1 MTNYCEREDVIRW
14 YGGTQANVMMYF
26 DRQLLEE
33 DLTEFE
39 IDGLTFDL
47 PTTILLRIDASIVTA
62 SSELDTRILQAY
74 LALPTTIPPHLRHAT
89 AKLAARDALTDD
101 GVLTDRI
108 RRGVE
113 EVMVYFDHIANKR
126 LDLGI
131 VEPRPSPRGPIVKV
145 VSIGN
150 AFGGNAFGLNS
161 GKCGC

>member
-1 MTNYCEREDVIRW
+1 MTLYCERVDVIRW
-14 YGGTQANVMMYF
+14 LGGTQANVMMYF
-26 DRQLLEE
+26 DSQLMET
-33 DLTEFE
+33 DLTDFE
-39 IDGLTFDL
+39 IDGLEFEI
-47 PTTILLRIDASIVTA
+47 PTTILLRIDATIETA

-74 LALPTTIPPHLRHAT
+74 LALPTTIPAHLRHAT

-113 EVMVYFDHIANKR
+113 EVERYFDKIAKKE

-131 VEPRPSPRGPIVKV
+131 VSPRPANRGPIVKV

-150 AFGGNAFGLNS
+150 PFGGNAGS
-161 GKCGC
+161 CGC

>member
-14 YGGTQANVMMYF
+14 LGGTQANVMMHF
-26 DRQLLEE
+26 DSQLMAE

-47 PTTILLRIDASIVTA
+47 PTTILLRIDATIVTA

-74 LALPTTIPPHLRHAT
+74 LALPTTIPPHLRHAA

-131 VEPRPSPRGPIVKV
+131 TAPRPAYRGPFVKV
-145 VSIGN
+145 FPIGN
-150 AFGGNAFGLNS
+150 PFGGNS
-161 GKCGC
+161 GNCGC

>member
-14 YGGTQANVMMYF
+14 YGGTQANVMMHF
-26 DRQLLEE
+26 DSQLLTG
-33 DLTEFE
+33 DVTEFA

-47 PTTILLRIDASIVTA
+47 PTTILLRIDATIETA
-62 SSELDTRILQAY
+62 SSMLDTRILQAY
-74 LALPTTIPPHLRHAT
+74 LALPTTIPPHLRHAA
-89 AKLAARDALTDD
+89 AKIAARDALADD

-113 EVMVYFDHIANKR
+113 EVKAYFDDIANKR

-131 VEPRPSPRGPIVKV
+131 VAPRPANRGPIVKV
-145 VSIGN
+145 VAIGGTL
-150 AFGGNAFGLNS
+150 GGTLGGLT

>member
-14 YGGTQANVMMYF
+14 LGGTQANVMMHF
-26 DRQLLEE
+26 DSQLMAE

-47 PTTILLRIDASIVTA
+47 PTTILLRIDATIETA
-62 SSELDTRILQAY
+62 SSVLDTRILQAY
-74 LALPTTIPPHLRHAT
+74 LALPTTIPPHLRHAA

-101 GVLTDRI
+101 GVMTDRI

-113 EVMVYFDHIANKR
+113 EVTAYFDDIANKR

-131 VEPRPSPRGPIVKV
+131 VAPRPAYRGPFVKV
-145 VSIGN
+145 FPIGN
-150 AFGGNAFGLNS
+150 PFGGG
-161 GKCGC
+161 GGC

>member
-131 VEPRPSPRGPIVKV
+131 VSPRPANRGPIVKV
-145 VSIGN
+145 VAIG
-150 AFGGNAFGLNS
+150 GTLGS
-161 GKCGC
+161 TSSRRCGC

>member
-14 YGGTQANVMMYF
+14 YGGTQANVMMHF

-33 DLTEFE
+33 DLTSFT

-47 PTTILLRIDASIVTA
+47 PTTILLRIDATIETA
-62 SSELDTRILQAY
+62 SSALDTRILQAY
-74 LALPTTIPPHLRHAT
+74 LALPTTIPPHLRHAA
-89 AKLAARDALTDD
+89 AKIAARDALADD

-113 EVMVYFDHIANKR
+113 EVNAYFDDIANKR

-131 VEPRPSPRGPIVKV
+131 VTPRPANRGPIVKV

-150 AFGGNAFGLNS
+150 PFGSS
-161 GKCGC
+161 GGCGC